1 MPVDVIGTNPHE
13 STLAD
18 LADAIDGVLAEHNL
32 GVINRES
39 LSVKRGRN
47 LSCTFTTTEFGTC
60 FAKRVIG
67 NDQFK
72 ASMQAANLIVQ
83 DPGSAGQGSLRTPR
97 LIDSSTN
104 GKILIF
110 EGVPN
115 ADNVATILQEN
126 TQDDEQVLRLMDSI
140 GAGLRQAHKSLTN
153 ADDLNE
159 EPSPLPPISHFEQLP
174 WSSFE
179 SFSAAS
185 LQVWGRLQ
193 KDKELYHAV
202 VSLREMENT
211 DVKVP
216 IHGDLRFDQFLF
228 DDDED
233 LWLIDW
239 EEFRLGHPGRDLGGL
254 IGEWLHIAFSSLLGE
269 TAVSHNV
276 EHVPQTVY
284 DEELTHEEIVAR
296 GQEALNRVMPN
307 ISALWNSYLGQNT
320 TIQNTQELATITA
333 AFAGWHLYDRL
344 LAASELAPRVS
355 ALSWAAAGIG
365 RNILLNP
372 AEAAKNLGLT
382 GSL

>member
-1 MPVDVIGTNPHE
+1 
-13 STLAD
+13 
-18 LADAIDGVLAEHNL
+18 
-32 GVINRES
+32 
-39 LSVKRGRN
+39 
-47 LSCTFTTTEFGTC
+47 
-60 FAKRVIG
+60 
-67 NDQFK
+67 
-72 ASMQAANLIVQ
+72 
-83 DPGSAGQGSLRTPR
+83 
-97 LIDSSTN
+97 
-104 GKILIF
+104 
-110 EGVPN
+110 
-115 ADNVATILQEN
+115 
-126 TQDDEQVLRLMDSI
+126 
-140 GAGLRQAHKSLTN
+140 
-153 ADDLNE
+153 
-159 EPSPLPPISHFEQLP
+159 
-174 WSSFE
+174 
-179 SFSAAS
+179 
-185 LQVWGRLQ
+185 
-193 KDKELYHAV
+193 
-202 VSLREMENT
+202 MENT

-276 EHVPQTVY
+276 EHVPQPVY

>member
-1 MPVDVIGTNPHE
+1 MCI
-13 STLAD
+13 
-18 LADAIDGVLAEHNL
+18 
-32 GVINRES
+32 R
-39 LSVKRGRN
+39 
-47 LSCTFTTTEFGTC
+47 
-60 FAKRVIG
+60 
-67 NDQFK
+67 
-72 ASMQAANLIVQ
+72 
-83 DPGSAGQGSLRTPR
+83 
-97 LIDSSTN
+97 DS
-104 GKILIF
+104 
-110 EGVPN
+110 
-115 ADNVATILQEN
+115 EN
-126 TQDDEQVLRLMDSI
+126 TQDDEQVLRLMDNI
-140 GAGLRQAHKSLTN
+140 GAGLRQVHESLTN

-276 EHVPQTVY
+276 EHVPQPVY
-284 DEELTHEEIVAR
+284 
-296 GQEALNRVMPN
+296 
-307 ISALWNSYLGQNT
+307 
-320 TIQNTQELATITA
+320 
-333 AFAGWHLYDRL
+333 
-344 LAASELAPRVS
+344 
-355 ALSWAAAGIG
+355 LSLIH
-365 RNILLNP
+365 I
-372 AEAAKNLGLT
+372 
-382 GSL
+382 